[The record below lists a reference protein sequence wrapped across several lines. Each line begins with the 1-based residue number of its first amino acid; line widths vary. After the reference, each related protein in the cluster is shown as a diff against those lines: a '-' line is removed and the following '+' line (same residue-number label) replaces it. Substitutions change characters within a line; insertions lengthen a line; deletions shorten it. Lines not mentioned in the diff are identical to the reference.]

1 MHKFGEFVCKYKK
14 AILIIALLLLI
25 PSIIGMKA
33 TRIYYDILVYL
44 PSDIE
49 TIKGEKILSED
60 FNMGAFSIIIVDDMN
75 TKDIIKL
82 RKFLNE
88 SNIPFLID
96 IFEFN
101 KLPESFQKEIERKH
115 VIIFPLK

>member
-1 MHKFGEFVCKYKK
+1 MDKLFIKEKYLKELRSVFENYCPKAEIWAYGSRVEGDAHSGSDLDLAVKTFGE
-14 AILIIALLLLI
+14 
-25 PSIIGMKA
+25 
-33 TRIYYDILVYL
+33 
-44 PSDIE
+44 
-49 TIKGEKILSED
+49 
-60 FNMGAFSIIIVDDMN
+60 N

>member
-1 MHKFGEFVCKYKK
+1 MDKLFIKEKYLKELLSVFENYFPKAEIWAYGSRVEGDAHSGSDLDLAVKTFGE
-14 AILIIALLLLI
+14 
-25 PSIIGMKA
+25 
-33 TRIYYDILVYL
+33 
-44 PSDIE
+44 
-49 TIKGEKILSED
+49 
-60 FNMGAFSIIIVDDMN
+60 N

>member
-1 MHKFGEFVCKYKK
+1 MDKLFIKEKYLKELLSVFENYCPKAEIWAYGSRVEGDAHSGSDLDLAVKTFGE
-14 AILIIALLLLI
+14 
-25 PSIIGMKA
+25 
-33 TRIYYDILVYL
+33 
-44 PSDIE
+44 
-49 TIKGEKILSED
+49 
-60 FNMGAFSIIIVDDMN
+60 N

-88 SNIPFLID
+88 SNIPFLIE